1 MKYLT
6 FLFSLLICISAAQG
20 IGQKAQG
27 TRAFAEEGLKQKQT
41 RQKPAPPQSITPRGT
56 VGARG
61 KGPAASRVEKTGSKS
76 TSEIEGQRDPTKI
89 PREIEA
95 QMEEVEPPEIRVIGI
110 MQVNGKKGK
119 KGAATVELNLENFEG
134 TVVLEPGMTV
144 SMEKPNRE
152 QSESNRWMTYFT
164 VRKINSFGI
173 EIELENG
180 EKVWLPVMGEKE

>member
-6 FLFSLLICISAAQG
+6 FLFSLLICISANNVFAQDV
-20 IGQKAQG
+20 IKHKKHVQEAKSEKITQKS
-27 TRAFAEEGLKQKQT
+27 
-41 RQKPAPPQSITPRGT
+41 P
-56 VGARG
+56 
-61 KGPAASRVEKTGSKS
+61 SKS

-95 QMEEVEPPEIRVIGI
+95 RMEEVEPPEIRVIGI

-119 KGAATVELNLENFEG
+119 KGAAAVELNLENFEG

-144 SMEKPNRE
+144 SMEKPDRE

-164 VRKINSFGI
+164 VRKITRYGL

>member
-6 FLFSLLICISAAQG
+6 FLFSFLICISVVQG

-27 TRAFAEEGLKQKQT
+27 ASAFAEEGLKQKQT
-41 RQKPAPPQSITPRGT
+41 RQKPAPPQGITPRGT
-56 VGARG
+56 V
-61 KGPAASRVEKTGSKS
+61 SKS

-110 MQVNGKKGK
+110 MQVDGKKGK
-119 KGAATVELNLENFEG
+119 KGAATVELNLEDFEG
-134 TVVLEPGMTV
+134 TVILEPGMRV
-144 SMEKPNRE
+144 SMEKPDRE

-164 VRKINSFGI
+164 VGKITRHGI
-173 EIELENG
+173 EIMLENG